1 MKKTFHGSLATV
13 LFAVATL
20 AHAQSHS
27 ASSGASPGS
36 AAWPTRPVKVIVSQ
50 AAGGAPDTICRLVTD
65 RVGKALGQQFVVDNR
80 PGSGNII
87 GAQAAAR
94 SVPDGYTLFFATAA
108 ALVTNPYTFKS
119 LPYDPVRDFVPVAM
133 VAKGPFFVLAH
144 PGVPVKTLAELVAYD
159 KANPGKLAFATD
171 GPRNFSGMVAA
182 WLNKLMGTQI
192 LAVPYANMPQGV
204 QDTLAGRTQLVVL
217 AVPAA
222 APFIRR
228 GDLRPIAQTFA
239 RRIPGYENVP
249 PVAATYPGFEFI
261 GWFAFVA
268 PAGTPADIVRG
279 INREIDK
286 VLQDPEVSRR
296 LATLGFYTEGGD
308 TPEGTG
314 RFIRSE
320 LANWG
325 RIVKEIGIEPE

>member
-1 MKKTFHGSLATV
+1 L
-13 LFAVATL
+13 
-20 AHAQSHS
+20 AQS
-27 ASSGASPGS
+27 
-36 AAWPTRPVKVIVSQ
+36 WPARPVRLIVSQ
-50 AAGGAPDTICRLVTD
+50 AAGGTPDIVARLLAQ
-65 RVGKALGQQFVVDNR
+65 RVGDALGQPLIVENR
-80 PGSGNII
+80 PGSANMV

-94 SVPDGYTLFFATAA
+94 ATPDGYTLFFATAA

-119 LPYDPVRDFVPVAM
+119 LPYDPVKDFAPIGMAGKAM
-133 VAKGPFFVLAH
+133 FLILAH
-144 PGVPVKTLAELVAYD
+144 PSVPARDIKELVALD
-159 KANPGKLAFATD
+159 KADPGKLAFATD

-222 APFIRR
+222 AAFIRR
-228 GDLRPIAQTFA
+228 GDLRPIAETFA

-249 PVAATYPGFEFI
+249 PIAETFPGFEFI

-268 PAGTPADIVRG
+268 PAGTPKDVVGAM
-279 INREIDK
+279 NREIDK
-286 VLQDPEVSRR
+286 VLQDPEVRQR

-308 TPEGTG
+308 TPQGTG
-314 RFIRSE
+314 RFVRSE
-320 LANWG
+320 LAKWG
-325 RIVKEIGIEPE
+325 RIVKEIGIQPE

>member
-1 MKKTFHGSLATV
+1 MNRKLLRPFIVTALLA
-13 LFAVATL
+13 AVEV
-20 AHAQSHS
+20 AHAQS
-27 ASSGASPGS
+27 
-36 AAWPTRPVKVIVSQ
+36 WPTRPVKVIVSQ

-65 RVGKALGQQFVVDNR
+65 RLGKALGQQFVVDNR

-94 SVPDGYTLFFATAA
+94 SAPDGYTLFFATAA

-119 LPYDPVRDFVPVAM
+119 LPYDPVKDFAPVAM

-144 PGVPVKTLAELVAYD
+144 PSVPAKTLSELVAYD

-222 APFIRR
+222 AAFIRR
-228 GDLRPIAQTFA
+228 GDLRPIAETFA

-249 PVAATYPGFEFI
+249 PIAETFPGFEFI

-268 PAGTPADIVRG
+268 PAGTPKDVVGAM
-279 INREIDK
+279 NREIDK
-286 VLQDPEVSRR
+286 VLQDPEVRQR

-308 TPEGTG
+308 SPQGTG

-320 LANWG
+320 LAKWG
-325 RIVKEIGIEPE
+325 RIVKEIGIQPE

>member
-1 MKKTFHGSLATV
+1 MKRLLCTLIA
-13 LFAVATL
+13 ATL
-20 AHAQSHS
+20 AAAAACAHAQ
-27 ASSGASPGS
+27 
-36 AAWPTRPVKVIVSQ
+36 AWPSRPVKVIVSQ
-50 AAGGAPDTICRLVTD
+50 AAGGAPDTICRLITD
-65 RVGKALGQQFVVDNR
+65 RLGRALGQQFVVDNR

-94 SVPDGYTLFFATAA
+94 SAPDGYTLFFATAA

-119 LPYDPVRDFVPVAM
+119 LPYDPIRDFTPVAT

-144 PGVPVKTLAELVAYD
+144 PSVPVKSLAELVAYD

-222 APFIRR
+222 AAFIKR
-228 GDLRPIAQTFA
+228 GDLRPIAETFA
-239 RRIPGYENVP
+239 RRIPGYESVP
-249 PVAATYPGFEFI
+249 PVAETYPGFEFI

-268 PAGTPADIVRG
+268 PAGTPADVVQKM
-279 INREIDK
+279 NRAIDK
-286 VLQDPEVSRR
+286 VLQDPEVSQR

-320 LANWG
+320 LASWG
-325 RIVKEIGIEPE
+325 RLVKEIGVQPE